1 MRRRQPKVSKRRIS
15 SIALL
20 LLAISVT
27 MDPVKAGE
35 AKPVWQVEWEKTV
48 DAAKKE
54 GKLSVYFWQG
64 GNLEKVIQAFQKK
77 YPEIQVTTV
86 GGRGSSFVVRLTTEL
101 RAGKY
106 LADVCMCGV
115 TSPYEVLHKR
125 AKALEPIRSF
135 FILPEVLDESKWW
148 QGRHHFQDPEG
159 QYIFAYWGRPSA
171 TRISYNANLVNP
183 SEFKSYQ
190 DLLNPKWKAKVVAID
205 PNESA
210 GGWRALYYKPEL
222 GADFLKRLFGE
233 MDVTMTRQDRQ
244 ATDWLATGK
253 FALGLFL
260 TGIPETKA
268 QGLPVDEFKDSN
280 FKEPPSLDTG
290 ANGTIVLLKQAPHPN
305 AAKLFINWFLSR
317 EGQIAYQEMMNTRF
331 DYVESMRED
340 VPKDPIPVDYRRRKG
355 VKYVPMFIPE
365 HMDPA
370 PLLKLYKEIL
380 KR

>member
-148 QGRHHFQDPEG
+148 QGRHNFQDPEG